1 MKRPVLIFCFVL
13 LSCVAVPPIVF
24 AADNMGNMPMP
35 AATAAAA
42 PQPAAAP
49 ANMSSPSG
57 DSAAPWRMATF
68 ALAVLAVIALA
79 VIVRDKRPAT
89 VAVFAAAAVVIAA
102 LAFFQART
110 SSQTAGM
117 VDMGRVRGVAPVPVT
132 AVQLGM
138 DSPVSEISAPAQ
150 VAPYL
155 VQTIAARVPGV
166 LTDLSAYAGDRV
178 SAGET
183 LAHLDEPELQINAQA
198 AEAGAQAA
206 QSSIQSAK
214 NGAAAASADIA
225 STHERVRYWD
235 EEIARERKLLAA
247 GAVSPQEYQ
256 DEKAQAASAESAY
269 DAARAKAQASTDDV
283 RSAQALAAQ
292 ASANAQS
299 QRVSAGYTSVIAPD
313 DAVVMKR
320 LVDPGTYVT
329 AGTPILQ
336 LAVLGRLRVQAQI
349 SQEDMAAVQIGTP
362 IDIVIDA
369 GKTLHGRVT
378 SVSPVAD
385 PATHTA
391 IAEAIVE
398 NAGEAYQPGAYV
410 RALLHTKAAEG
421 GSFSVPSAAIV
432 GGEHPGIWINA
443 GGTAHRVSVTVVS
456 DDGTAAQVR
465 GELRPSDRVIVSGA
479 ADLEEGQRVTE
490 TAQ

>member
-1 MKRPVLIFCFVL
+1 MKRPVLLFCFVL
-13 LSCVAVPPIVF
+13 LSCVAVPSIVF
-24 AADNMGNMPMP
+24 AGDNMGNMPMP

-49 ANMSSPSG
+49 ANTSSPSG
-57 DSAAPWRMATF
+57 DSAAPWRIATF

-79 VIVRDKRPAT
+79 VSIRDKRPVT
-89 VAVFAAAAVVIAA
+89 VAVFAAAAVVIVA

-117 VDMGRVRGVAPVPVT
+117 VDMGRVRGVAAVPVT

-138 DSPVSEISAPAQ
+138 DSSGSEISAPAQ

-183 LAHLDEPELQINAQA
+183 LAHLDEPELQMNAQA
-198 AEAGAQAA
+198 AEAAVQAA
-206 QSSIQSAK
+206 QSSIQSAQ
-214 NGAAAASADIA
+214 NGAVAATADIA
-225 STHERVRYWD
+225 STYERVRYWH

-269 DAARAKAQASTDDV
+269 DAARAKAQASADDV

-362 IDIVIDA
+362 IDIVIDG

-398 NAGEAYQPGAYV
+398 NTGEAYQPGAYV
-410 RALLHTKAAEG
+410 RALLHTKAVQG

-443 GGTAHRVSVTVVS
+443 GGTAHRVSVTVVG
-456 DDGTAAQVR
+456 DDGTTAQVR
-465 GELRPSDRVIVSGA
+465 GELHASDRVIVAGG